1 MVATAHQLLVRV
13 PLISADHK
21 GPVVNLVA
29 WVAMTTMCLATVTVL
44 ISKLVVLRRL
54 TWNDSIITTAMVSIG
69 SRNGARIHTDCK
81 ILQLFGIGFTIALNQ
96 QVDGGLGSRL
106 PTLSETQYG
115 KFQKAGYTW
124 NILYI
129 FSLFLGKA
137 STLSLLLALSPNKTY
152 RKPMLAVGGV
162 VLVWTIASIFASA
175 FQCSLP
181 HPYLITTSKCF
192 SQVGFWEGVGVI
204 DIATDL
210 ALMLLP
216 VWLVFNL
223 QLAARKKIAVCF
235 AFSFRSFAIACT
247 IWRLAQLHKFF
258 DRGTDVTFNSWLP
271 SIATSLE
278 VFFSIF
284 AACVPHLRPFMDSI
298 QAGYLSGMIQEGDG
312 RFGYGNDSYLMGKM
326 AQSKTAASQIRSQAM
341 RSELRGESLDLPR
354 QGQTDDSAE
363 RQGIGRAISSNRAVM
378 NKVSG
383 GKQEKVS
390 SDRNRS
396 NSVGSD
402 GALSHGSTGSKA
414 MIIKTTK
421 EWSISY
427 QDA

>member
-1 MVATAHQLLVRV
+1 
-13 PLISADHK
+13 
-21 GPVVNLVA
+21 
-29 WVAMTTMCLATVTVL
+29 
-44 ISKLVVLRRL
+44 
-54 TWNDSIITTAMVSIG
+54 
-69 SRNGARIHTDCK
+69 
-81 ILQLFGIGFTIALNQ
+81 
-96 QVDGGLGSRL
+96 
-106 PTLSETQYG
+106 
-115 KFQKAGYTW
+115 
-124 NILYI
+124 
-129 FSLFLGKA
+129 
-137 STLSLLLALSPNKTY
+137 
-152 RKPMLAVGGV
+152 
-162 VLVWTIASIFASA
+162 
-175 FQCSLP
+175 
-181 HPYLITTSKCF
+181 
-192 SQVGFWEGVGVI
+192 
-204 DIATDL
+204 
-210 ALMLLP
+210 
-216 VWLVFNL
+216 
-223 QLAARKKIAVCF
+223 
-235 AFSFRSFAIACT
+235 
-247 IWRLAQLHKFF
+247 
-258 DRGTDVTFNSWLP
+258 
-271 SIATSLE
+271 
-278 VFFSIF
+278 
-284 AACVPHLRPFMDSI
+284 
-298 QAGYLSGMIQEGDG
+298 MIQEGDG